1 MKNIENGVTENTS
14 GGMFQASARKTL
26 DIIVAQCNLL
36 LAAVKGLEEKIKVL
50 ENSGAE
56 SAVVIK
62 KGKVKALETGEAE
75 VVVTAKKRKAKVL
88 ENSGAESAE
97 VIKKG
102 KVKNA

>member
-26 DIIVAQCNLL
+26 DIIVDQCNLL
-36 LAAVKGLEEKIKVL
+36 LAAVEGLKQ
-50 ENSGAE
+50 
-56 SAVVIK
+56 
-62 KGKVKALETGEAE
+62 KVKALETGEAE